1 MSDAEKELAEQARA
15 TNDWNARIIEEF
27 RAHEGKVGGSF
38 EGAPILLLHTT
49 GAKSGIER
57 INPMMFLDE
66 SGRIFVFAS
75 KAGANTHPDWYR
87 NLLANPRV
95 SVEAGVERYE
105 ATAVP
110 LTGEERTRVY
120 AEQALRYPGFADY
133 EAKTT
138 RIIPVVELV
147 RD

>member
-1 MSDAEKELAEQARA
+1 MYL
-15 TNDWNARIIEEF
+15 N
-27 RAHEGKVGGSF
+27 
-38 EGAPILLLHTT
+38 
-49 GAKSGIER
+49 
-57 INPMMFLDE
+57 E

-87 NLLANPRV
+87 NLLASPRV

-110 LTGEERTRVY
+110 LAGEERSRVY
-120 AEQALRYPGFADY
+120 AEQALRYPGFAEY
-133 EAKTT
+133 EAKTA